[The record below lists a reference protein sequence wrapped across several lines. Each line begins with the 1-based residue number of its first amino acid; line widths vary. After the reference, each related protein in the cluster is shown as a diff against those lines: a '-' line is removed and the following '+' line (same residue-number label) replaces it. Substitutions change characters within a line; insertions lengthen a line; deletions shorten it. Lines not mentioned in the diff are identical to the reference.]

1 MYIGLN
7 YIPHNKH
14 AKTSAKATLGY
25 NETRLGKNGEE
36 IERQLFDK
44 NGPRTKEQAEWQIKD
59 APPNTYFWRMR
70 LSPDPN
76 GENAGKTLDLWELT
90 RDAVRWLEER
100 LGRPGE
106 IGLIGA
112 EHNDHTEIAH
122 IHAILLIERRGREKI
137 LTKDIINE
145 FREAVAKM
153 ALDKKQDRQLAM
165 EQHEAQQQHQR
176 QEQQQQRPVQV
187 ARNTRIQALP
197 EYQHFERPI
206 QRPMTPSYQVARQK
220 CPACAGEEAQKQ
232 LLTGVEVCRVCG
244 RYLGQGREV
253 ALSR

>member
-1 MYIGLN
+1 VYIGLN

-14 AKTSAKATLGY
+14 ALKSAKATLGY
-25 NETRLGKNGEE
+25 NETRLGKDGEE
-36 IERQLFDK
+36 IERQLFGK
-44 NGPRTKEQAEWQIKD
+44 SGPLTKEQAEQLIKAASD
-59 APPNTYFWRMR
+59 NTYFYRMK

-76 GENAGKTLDLWELT
+76 GENAEKMLDLWELT

-100 LGRPGE
+100 LGREGE

-112 EHNDHTEIAH
+112 EHDDHTEIAH

-137 LTKDIINE
+137 LTKDDINE

-153 ALDKKQDRQLAM
+153 ALDKKLNRQLAV
-165 EQHEAQQQHQR
+165 EQQEVRQQQ
-176 QEQQQQRPVQV
+176 QEQQQRRQPGPVAKETRTRP
-187 ARNTRIQALP
+187 LP
-197 EYQHFERPI
+197 ASRHFERLI
-206 QRPMTPSYQVARQK
+206 EPSYRVARQK
-220 CPACAGEEAQKQ
+220 CPACAGEEAQKK
-232 LLTGVEVCRVCG
+232 LLTGVEICPVCG